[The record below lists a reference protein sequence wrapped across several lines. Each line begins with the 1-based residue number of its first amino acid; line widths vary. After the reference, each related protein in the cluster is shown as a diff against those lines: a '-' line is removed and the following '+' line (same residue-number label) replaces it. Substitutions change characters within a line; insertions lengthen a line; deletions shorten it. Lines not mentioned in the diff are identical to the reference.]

1 MGRPIPFKTND
12 RIRCRQGKGDMN
24 VEDDISLQIVTSA
37 ANECYICVYIYMHM
51 YMHIDNVPSSML
63 FA

>member
-37 ANECYICVYIYMHM
+37 ANECYICVYAYA
-51 YMHIDNVPSSML
+51 Y
-63 FA
+63 AYAYR

>member
-24 VEDDISLQIVTSA
+24 VDIIFLHRSSQVQLMNVIF
-37 ANECYICVYIYMHM
+37 VYMQ
-51 YMHIDNVPSSML
+51 IDNVPSSML